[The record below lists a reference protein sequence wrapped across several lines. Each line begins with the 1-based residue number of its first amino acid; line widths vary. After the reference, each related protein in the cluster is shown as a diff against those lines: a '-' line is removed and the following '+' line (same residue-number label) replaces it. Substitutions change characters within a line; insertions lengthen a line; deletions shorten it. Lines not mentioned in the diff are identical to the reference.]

1 MERIYYVDNN
11 DQQTGESD
19 EKLHAHHADT
29 KLHAAFSCYIFNDKG
44 QLLVTKRA
52 ETKKVWPDVWTNSC
66 CGHPAPGES
75 REDALKR
82 RAQYELGLDLF
93 SIQIVVAEYIYKTPP
108 YKGVIE
114 HEYCPIFIASTNTE
128 PTPNPDEVS
137 EYEWI
142 YWKEYVKR
150 TAEDSNDYTN
160 EENLPIWSWWCK
172 DQLSYLDKSTT
183 FQDFLKS
190 IS

>member
-11 DQQTGESD
+11 DQQIGESD

-108 YKGVIE
+108 YKGIIE
-114 HEYCPIFIASTNTE
+114 HEYCPIFIASSNGE
-128 PTPNPDEVS
+128 PIPNPDEVS

-142 YWKEYVKR
+142 SWKEYVKR

>member
-11 DQQTGESD
+11 DQQIGESD

-142 YWKEYVKR
+142 SWEEYVKR
-150 TAEDSNDYTN
+150 TAQDSNDYSD
-160 EENLPIWSWWCK
+160 EENLPKWSWWCK

-183 FQDFLKS
+183 FQDFLRS